1 MNTKLNKLRIKRNK
15 NNEKI
20 QSLSKENEKLDKQ
33 IVELENTDIIG
44 LVRSMNLTPEQLLQ
58 ILKPQQMR
66 EQRHD

>member
-20 QSLSKENEKLDKQ
+20 QYLTKENEKLDKQ
-33 IVELENTDIIG
+33 ILELENTDIIG

>member
-20 QSLSKENEKLDKQ
+20 QYLTKENEKLDKQ
-33 IVELENTDIIG
+33 ILELENTDIIG
-44 LVRSMNLTPEQLLQ
+44 LVRSMNLKPEQLLQ

>member
-20 QSLSKENEKLDKQ
+20 QYLTKENEKLDKQ
-33 IVELENTDIIG
+33 ILELENIDIIG

>member
-20 QSLSKENEKLDKQ
+20 QSLNKENEKLDKQ
-33 IVELENTDIIG
+33 ILELENTDIIG

>member
-1 MNTKLNKLRIKRNK
+1 MNRKLNKLRIKRNK

-20 QSLSKENEKLDKQ
+20 QSLTKENEKLDKQ
-33 IVELENTDIIG
+33 ILELENTDIIG

>member
-1 MNTKLNKLRIKRNK
+1 MNTKLNKLRIKHNK

-20 QSLSKENEKLDKQ
+20 QSLTKENEKLDKQ
-33 IVELENTDIIG
+33 ILELENTDIIG

>member
-1 MNTKLNKLRIKRNK
+1 MNIKLNKLRIKRNK

-20 QSLSKENEKLDKQ
+20 QSLTKENEKLDKQ
-33 IVELENTDIIG
+33 ILELENTDIIG

-66 EQRHD
+66 EQHHD

>member
-1 MNTKLNKLRIKRNK
+1 MNIKLNKLRIKRNK

-20 QSLSKENEKLDKQ
+20 QSLTKENEKLDKQ
-33 IVELENTDIIG
+33 ILELENIDLIG

-66 EQRHD
+66 EQHHD

>member
-1 MNTKLNKLRIKRNK
+1 MNTKLNKLRINRNK

-33 IVELENTDIIG
+33 ILELENTDIIG

>member
-20 QSLSKENEKLDKQ
+20 QSLTKENEKLDKQ
-33 IVELENTDIIG
+33 ILELENTDIIG

-66 EQRHD
+66 EQCHD

>member
-1 MNTKLNKLRIKRNK
+1 MNIKLNKLRIKRNK

-20 QSLSKENEKLDKQ
+20 QSLTKENEKLDKQ
-33 IVELENTDIIG
+33 ILELENTDIIG

>member
-20 QSLSKENEKLDKQ
+20 QSLTKENEKLDKQ
-33 IVELENTDIIG
+33 ILELENTDIIG

>member
-20 QSLSKENEKLDKQ
+20 QSLTKENEKLDKQ
-33 IVELENTDIIG
+33 ILELENTDIIG

-66 EQRHD
+66 E

>member
-20 QSLSKENEKLDKQ
+20 QSLTKENEKLDKQ
-33 IVELENTDIIG
+33 ILELENTDIIG

-66 EQRHD
+66 

>member
-1 MNTKLNKLRIKRNK
+1 MNTKLDKLRIKRNK

-20 QSLSKENEKLDKQ
+20 QSLTKENEKLDKQ
-33 IVELENTDIIG
+33 ILELENTDIIG

>member
-1 MNTKLNKLRIKRNK
+1 MNIKLNKLRIKRNK

-33 IVELENTDIIG
+33 ILELENTDIIG

>member
-1 MNTKLNKLRIKRNK
+1 MNIKLNKLRIKRNK

-20 QSLSKENEKLDKQ
+20 QSLTKENEKLDKQ
-33 IVELENTDIIG
+33 ILELENIDIIG

-66 EQRHD
+66 EQHHD

>member
-20 QSLSKENEKLDKQ
+20 QSLTKENEKLDKQ
-33 IVELENTDIIG
+33 ILELENTDIIG
-44 LVRSMNLTPEQLLQ
+44 LVRSMNLKPEQLLQ

>member
-1 MNTKLNKLRIKRNK
+1 MNIKLNKLRIKRNK

-20 QSLSKENEKLDKQ
+20 QSLTKENEKLDKQ
-33 IVELENTDIIG
+33 ILELENIDIIG

>member
-1 MNTKLNKLRIKRNK
+1 MNTRLNKLRIKRNK

-20 QSLSKENEKLDKQ
+20 QSLTKENEKLDKQ
-33 IVELENTDIIG
+33 ILELENTDIIG
-44 LVRSMNLTPEQLLQ
+44 LVRSMDLTPEQLLQ

>member
-1 MNTKLNKLRIKRNK
+1 MNTRLNKLRIKRNK

-20 QSLSKENEKLDKQ
+20 QSLTKENEKLDKQ
-33 IVELENTDIIG
+33 ILELENTDIIG

>member
-1 MNTKLNKLRIKRNK
+1 MNTRLNKLRIKRNK

-33 IVELENTDIIG
+33 ILELENTDIIG

>member
-20 QSLSKENEKLDKQ
+20 QSLTKENEKLDKQ
-33 IVELENTDIIG
+33 ILELENTDIIG

-58 ILKPQQMR
+58 ILKRQQMR

>member
-1 MNTKLNKLRIKRNK
+1 MNIKLNKLRIKRNK

-20 QSLSKENEKLDKQ
+20 QSLTKENEKLDKQ
-33 IVELENTDIIG
+33 ILELENTDIIG
-44 LVRSMNLTPEQLLQ
+44 LVRSMNLKPEQLLQ

>member
-1 MNTKLNKLRIKRNK
+1 MNTKLNKLLIKRNK

-20 QSLSKENEKLDKQ
+20 QSLTKENEKLDKQ
-33 IVELENTDIIG
+33 ILELENTDIIG

>member
-1 MNTKLNKLRIKRNK
+1 MNIKLNKLRIKRNK

-20 QSLSKENEKLDKQ
+20 QSLNKENEKLDKQ
-33 IVELENTDIIG
+33 ILELENTDIIG

>member
-33 IVELENTDIIG
+33 ILELENTDIIG

>member
-1 MNTKLNKLRIKRNK
+1 MNTKLNKLLIKRNK

-20 QSLSKENEKLDKQ
+20 QSLTKENEKLDKQ
-33 IVELENTDIIG
+33 ILELENTDIIG
-44 LVRSMNLTPEQLLQ
+44 LVRSMNLTSEQLLQ

>member
-20 QSLSKENEKLDKQ
+20 QSLIKENEKLDKQ
-33 IVELENTDIIG
+33 ILELENTDIIG